1 MRVHCGR
8 VRLLRTSAWSGTC
21 CSSSARRSR
30 LCLFGVPFYGI
41 SIWKSRSVIALRDL
55 ITVIQQCKLCCRVLA
70 SACSIATLR
79 VTCVRSFFALL
90 GGPDLLDSIRVV
102 LVVSIVFFAAFVVAF
117 LVLVGSVCVGLG
129 VRDGGRRSPSSLSS
143 LLLLRLL
150 LFVLLLL
157 LLGFNMC
164 CSLW

>member
-1 MRVHCGR
+1 MLQQFC
-8 VRLLRTSAWSGTC
+8 SAEP
-21 CSSSARRSR
+21 A
-30 LCLFGVPFYGI
+30 LPFRCAFFAI

-90 GGPDLLDSIRVV
+90 GGPDIPDSIQVV
-102 LVVSIVFFAAFVVAF
+102 LVISFLFLFLFAAFVIAF
-117 LVLVGSVCVGLG
+117 VVLVGSVCVGLG

>member
-30 LCLFGVPFYGI
+30 LCLFGVPFYPI
-41 SIWKSRSVIALRDL
+41 SIWKSRSVTALRDL

-90 GGPDLLDSIRVV
+90 GGPDILDSIRVV
-102 LVVSIVFFAAFVVAF
+102 LVISIVFF
-117 LVLVGSVCVGLG
+117 
-129 VRDGGRRSPSSLSS
+129 S
-143 LLLLRLL
+143 LLLLLPFLCSSALSALALALEMVVVVRRRRCRR
-150 LFVLLLL
+150 
-157 LLGFNMC
+157 C
-164 CSLW
+164 CC

>member
-1 MRVHCGR
+1 MLQQFCSAEPALPFRCAFLWDLYLEVQVGYWTSRPYHSNPAVQALLPRARKCMQHCN
-8 VRLLRTSAWSGTC
+8 LTC
-21 CSSSARRSR
+21 DMCEVV
-30 LCLFGVPFYGI
+30 FV
-41 SIWKSRSVIALRDL
+41 
-55 ITVIQQCKLCCRVLA
+55 
-70 SACSIATLR
+70 
-79 VTCVRSFFALL
+79 ALL
-90 GGPDLLDSIRVV
+90 GGPDILDSIRVV